1 MSGGYNF
8 EALNETPK
16 EYECGICSQFLKEAV
31 ELACTHA
38 FCGDCLTRC
47 EKDKPKPSCPI
58 CRRTYNN
65 TEKHPNHTLNRIIT
79 TSMDVK
85 CPLKDDGCEWTGK
98 ISDFKHHLCQY
109 KFIKC
114 SLEGCT
120 EIIQRRLEGRHQKSC
135 KHRIIVCLHCKVKIK
150 YNEYSTHSFF
160 LCDEVVVNCPNSGCT
175 EQFKRKNLNHH
186 LCQYKFI
193 KCSLEGCTEIIQR
206 RLEGEHQKRCK
217 HRITGCLYCKAK
229 MKQKEYSAHLLVCDE
244 VVVNCPNS
252 GCTEQLKR
260 KNLDRHKLFSCLY
273 EKVECPFKY
282 VNPLSWRNDYECQG
296 KFLRKDLTKHDQEKI
311 YLHCDQ
317 LRRKSEADSRK
328 IRILESNKMVMEL
341 QASSHERQIQELEG
355 EVCNLKQTLEEMK
368 REKARSTEL
377 LSKQEGNIQ
386 QLKSQWEGMKRI
398 LEEQLGVTSLDSSN
412 KKRKRKLPPSTDNI
426 P

>member
-150 YNEYSTHSFF
+150 YNEYS
-160 LCDEVVVNCPNSGCT
+160 
-175 EQFKRKNLNHH
+175 
-186 LCQYKFI
+186 
-193 KCSLEGCTEIIQR
+193 
-206 RLEGEHQKRCK
+206 
-217 HRITGCLYCKAK
+217 
-229 MKQKEYSAHLLVCDE
+229 AHLLVCDE

-260 KNLDRHKLFSCLY
+260 KNLCNHKSYRCLY
-273 EKVECPFKY
+273 KKVECSFK
-282 VNPLSWRNDYECQG
+282 NFNSPSRRNRYGFPECQG
-296 KFLRKDLTKHDQEKI
+296 KFLRKDLTKHDQEEI
-311 YLHCDQ
+311 YSHCDQ
-317 LRRKSEADSRK
+317 LRQKSEDDSRK
-328 IRILESNKMVMEL
+328 IGSLEFTVSLLENNKMAMESK
-341 QASSHERQIQELEG
+341 ASRHETRIQELEG

-368 REKARSTEL
+368 REKARSAEL
-377 LSKQEGNIQ
+377 LSKQEGSIQ
-386 QLKSQWEGMKRI
+386 QLKSQWEGMRRI
-398 LEEQLGVTSLDSSN
+398 LEEQLGVTSLEPSN

>member
-65 TEKHPNHTLNRIIT
+65 TEKHPKHTLNRIIT

-85 CPLKDDGCEWTGK
+85 CPLKDDGCKWTGK
-98 ISDFKHHLCQY
+98 INDFKHHLCQY

-120 EIIQRRLEGRHQKSC
+120 ETIQRRLEGQHQKRC
-135 KHRIIVCLHCKVKIK
+135 KHRIIVCPHCKVKIK
-150 YNEYSTHSFF
+150 YN
-160 LCDEVVVNCPNSGCT
+160 
-175 EQFKRKNLNHH
+175 
-186 LCQYKFI
+186 
-193 KCSLEGCTEIIQR
+193 
-206 RLEGEHQKRCK
+206 
-217 HRITGCLYCKAK
+217 
-229 MKQKEYSAHLLVCDE
+229 EYSAHLLVCDE

-252 GCTEQLKR
+252 GCTEQQKR